1 MKHGACRNGSQA
13 CHIARSE
20 RRNAGQMRWSIHND
34 GRRERPLAV
43 TGVRR
48 REIAQWRV
56 KTTDR
61 RACDVMPGL
70 RIMA

>member
-1 MKHGACRNGSQA
+1 
-13 CHIARSE
+13 
-20 RRNAGQMRWSIHND
+20 MRWSIHND
-34 GRRERPLAV
+34 ERRERPLAV

-61 RACDVMPGL
+61 RACDAMPGL